1 MISRRSSGFSLI
13 ELIIV
18 LIIVGF
24 LILLVTPTLT
34 KSLHHMELKSAVKRT
49 SAILR
54 MCRSDAVNKRKVYLV
69 DFDTESNL
77 VGVLSADKGEDK
89 PKAEKSYPLPRE
101 IQMEKIDVGKT
112 LFDVSL
118 PTFEFYLNGG
128 SNGGTATFR
137 GRDGGGYSIE
147 VDGLTGTVKIR
158 GVEKGR
164 Y

>member
-1 MISRRSSGFSLI
+1 MIPRRSSGFSLL

-18 LIIVGF
+18 LFIGS
-24 LILLVTPTLT
+24 LLVLLAAPTLT
-34 KSLHHMELKSAVKRT
+34 KSLHHMEFKSAVKRT

-77 VGVLSADKGEDK
+77 VGVLSAEKGEDK
-89 PKAEKSYPLPRE
+89 PKAQKSYPLPRE
-101 IQMEKIDVGKT
+101 IRMEKIDVGKT

-118 PTFEFYLNGG
+118 PAFEFYPNGG

-137 GRDGGGYSIE
+137 GRDGGGYAID

-158 GVEKGR
+158 GIEKDRG
-164 Y
+164 